1 MKFFVQIF
9 FLISFSTIAFSQ
21 NTVYQWYDKNGNKIS
36 IYDSIPALENAD
48 FVFFGEL
55 HTDSIAHWWE
65 LELTQQLYK
74 KHKQNLILGAEM
86 FETDNQMIVDE
97 FLAGYFDNG
106 IFEKECRLW
115 NNYKKDYKPLMTFAR
130 ENKLK
135 FIATNTP
142 NRYAK
147 MVFRNG
153 IESLDGLSATAK
165 TFLPPLPIPIDINVN
180 CYKKMMDMDLD
191 HVNEN
196 LPKAQAVK
204 DATMSYFILQN
215 YKKGNHFLHFNGSY
229 HSDNK
234 EGIIYYLSKKVDK
247 KSIKSISCVQQT
259 NVGKLEENNQQI
271 ADFILCI
278 YNEKAEK

>member
-1 MKFFVQIF
+1 MRILSIIF
-9 FLISFSTIAFSQ
+9 TLFLSTNLISQDIA
-21 NTVYQWYDKNGNKIS
+21 YQWFDKNGNKIS
-36 IYDSIPALENAD
+36 IYDSIRSLEKAD

-65 LELTQQLYK
+65 LELTNQLFK
-74 KHKQNLILGAEM
+74 KHKQQLVLAAEM
-86 FETDNQMIVDE
+86 FETDNQLIIDE

-130 ENKLK
+130 DNKLR
-135 FIATNTP
+135 FIASNTP

-153 IESLDGLSATAK
+153 IESLDALSSTAK
-165 TFLPPLPIPIDINVN
+165 SYLPPLPIPIDINVN
-180 CYKKMMDMDLD
+180 CYKKMMEMDLD

-204 DATMSYFILQN
+204 DATMAHFILQN

-234 EGIIYYLSKKVDK
+234 EGIIYYLTKKVDINT
-247 KSIKSISCVQQT
+247 IKSISCVHQKST
-259 NVGKLEENNQQI
+259 NKLEETHQQV

-278 YNEKAEK
+278 YNDKEEK